1 MPSYEEQLINDAQA
15 KYPFLKRHNPVVIT
29 NPSDTGNY
37 AETWPIGEP
46 GDEKY
51 PRPNRIPIHQLGVEV
66 YRPDQFSA
74 DDLAGE
80 VLHADPVANNT
91 RQSLMRSWAP
101 KQLSILRQQAGDYQA
116 TLDSGGSEAD
126 AVRNATDSAMRG
138 YVINQWPDDANSAM
152 NYDAN
157 QLKMLD
163 SLRSYM
169 TTDSEKKSKGGA
181 IGKRIAGSS
190 KFI

>member
-1 MPSYEEQLINDAQA
+1 
-15 KYPFLKRHNPVVIT
+15 
-29 NPSDTGNY
+29 
-37 AETWPIGEP
+37 
-46 GDEKY
+46 
-51 PRPNRIPIHQLGVEV
+51 
-66 YRPDQFSA
+66 
-74 DDLAGE
+74 
-80 VLHADPVANNT
+80 
-91 RQSLMRSWAP
+91 
-101 KQLSILRQQAGDYQA
+101 
-116 TLDSGGSEAD
+116 
-126 AVRNATDSAMRG
+126 MRG